1 MAKVSIE
8 NDLISAIDF
17 LEGAFLPGELSYL
30 LVTSKSEL
38 LLRDR
43 MAFHLYNL
51 YKEKGLS
58 FKVAR
63 EWKRFDLGILSD
75 ELPVALVEAKLF
87 YYFDLLKDNINGIGY
102 VKRAI
107 AKDADKLKS
116 EKNRGIT
123 STYNLLF
130 CTKLSGI
137 PNLNYKDTIKY
148 FNTYQ
153 RYTKN
158 YFDFKS
164 SNSKIKYFFP
174 KPNYDLRYSKEIIC
188 GNAYGLD
195 VNLEVFLLKT

>member
-195 VNLEVFLLKT
+195 VSLEVFLLKT